1 MGKVFIFDAAKC
13 NGCRNCQLACKDEHV
28 DNEWLPYAKPQ
39 PDTGQFWTSMEEIIR
54 GQVPK
59 VKVSYVM
66 HRCQHCDNAPCMNAA
81 PDAVYKRE
89 DGLVIIDPVKAEGKR
104 ELVDVCPYGA
114 IFWNEEL
121 SIPQKCTG
129 CAHLVDEGEL
139 PHCVDVCPHEAL
151 RFGDEEDFADEI
163 AKAEAIMPE
172 RAASDEPRMYYLN
185 LPKRFIGGIIVDLE
199 ADEVIIGARCWRP
212 RPTSSAT
219 SGSTRFPPQGLGY
232 TSKPMAISL
241 ESSRQIPPMKIKTLV
256 RSSSILTS

>member
-1 MGKVFIFDAAKC
+1 MK
-13 NGCRNCQLACKDEHV
+13 
-28 DNEWLPYAKPQ
+28 
-39 PDTGQFWTSMEEIIR
+39 
-54 GQVPK
+54 
-59 VKVSYVM
+59 
-66 HRCQHCDNAPCMNAA
+66 AA

-104 ELVDVCPYGA
+104 ELVDTCPYGA

-163 AKAEAIMPE
+163 AKAEAIVPE

-185 LPKRFIGGIIVDLE
+185 QPKRFIGGIIVDLE
-199 ADEVIIGARCWRP
+199 ADEVIIGAKI
-212 RPTSSAT
+212 TLENLD
-219 SGSTRFPPQGLGY
+219 SGRNQGDR
-232 TSKPMAISL
+232 I
-241 ESSRQIPPMKIKTLV
+241 
-256 RSSSILTS
+256 